1 MNANKLQ
8 EILEKHRSW
17 LEDKEGGV
25 RADLRYADLSRA
37 NLRNADLRG
46 ANLRY
51 ANLLGADLREADL
64 RGANLI
70 GANLRGADL
79 RGADLSRAEL
89 DYSVFPLWCGGI
101 EWKVDDKLPRMLA
114 AFICS
119 MKCENEE
126 IKEMQKMLEP
136 FAVKSHRAE
145 DILGS
150 EVIEKYRGEI

>member
-37 NLRNADLRG
+37 NLRGANLIG

-51 ANLLGADLREADL
+51 ANLLGAD
-64 RGANLI
+64 
-70 GANLRGADL
+70 LRGADL

-150 EVIEKYRGEI
+150 EVIEKY